1 MRPRLLAALLAAAST
16 LLVAPPAEA
25 RLGESFLRFKNSSLI
40 RGDTLFRYEGRVGAR
55 FRFGPAPRCQVGT
68 AMLLLDTQDGIVVQQ
83 TIILPLP
90 RGTRDQRRIDG
101 IAVMFL
107 QDAGLG
113 KADVEEAMTAFRDT
127 YATAKNVEK
136 AFGPEKKLNLNT
148 FTNPQLGHIL
158 LAVGIKPEGQAPEAT
173 PAP

>member
-1 MRPRLLAALLAAAST
+1 MIARALALLAAPLA
-16 LLVAPPAEA
+16 LALAAPPAEA
-25 RLGESFLRFKNSSLI
+25 RLGESFLRFKGSALI
-40 RGDTLFRYEGRVGAR
+40 QGDTLFRYEGRVGAR

-90 RGTRDQRRIDG
+90 RYTKDQRRVDA
-101 IAVMFL
+101 IATLFL
-107 QDAGLG
+107 EDAGLG
-113 KADVEEAMTAFRDT
+113 KKDVDEALAAFRET
-127 YATAKNVEK
+127 YSTAKNVEK
-136 AFGPEKKLNLNT
+136 AMGPEKKINLNT
-148 FTNPQLGHIL
+148 FTNLQLGHIL

>member
-1 MRPRLLAALLAAAST
+1 MMIRAASAAAVLLAAITSAA
-16 LLVAPPAEA
+16 PAEA
-25 RLGESFLRFKNSSLI
+25 RLGESFLRFRQSALI
-40 RGDTLFRYEGRVGAR
+40 QGDTLFRFEGRVGAR
-55 FRFGPAPRCQVGT
+55 FRFGPAPRCRVGSG
-68 AMLLLDTQDGIVVQQ
+68 MLLLDTQDGIVVQQ

-90 RGTRDQRRIDG
+90 RHSSDQRRIDG

-107 QDAGLG
+107 EDAGLG
-113 KADVEEAMTAFRDT
+113 KKEVEEAMTAFRDT
-127 YATAKNVEK
+127 YSTAKPVEK
-136 AFGPEKKLNLNT
+136 QLGPEKKLNLNT

>member
-1 MRPRLLAALLAAAST
+1 MTTRGLACLSVALLAAF
-16 LLVAPPAEA
+16 LAPPAEA
-25 RLGESFLRFKNSSLI
+25 RLGESFLRFKNSALI

-55 FRFGPAPRCQVGT
+55 FRFGPAPRCQVGA

-90 RGTRDQRRIDG
+90 RYTRDQRRVDA
-101 IAVMFL
+101 IAILFL
-107 QDAGLG
+107 EDAGLE
-113 KADVEEAMTAFRDT
+113 KKDVEEAMAAFRDT

-136 AFGPEKKLNLNT
+136 QFGPEKKLNLNT